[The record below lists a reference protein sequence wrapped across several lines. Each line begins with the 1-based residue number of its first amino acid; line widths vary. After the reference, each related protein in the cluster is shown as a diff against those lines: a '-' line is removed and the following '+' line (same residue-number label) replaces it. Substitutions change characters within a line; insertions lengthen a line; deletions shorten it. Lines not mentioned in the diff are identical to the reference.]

1 MDDKQALTM
10 TLNFIMQC
18 AIVNMEAK
26 KLLKQIEDL
35 QEQGFNLLDKLH
47 PTKGEQQ

>member
-1 MDDKQALTM
+1 MDDKQASTM
-10 TLNFIMQC
+10 TLNLIMQC

-35 QEQGFNLLDKLH
+35 EEQSFNLLNKLH
-47 PTKGEQQ
+47 QTKGE